1 MDGSTVVRIIS
12 GILAVVVLGVIIWR
26 RKREAL
32 RLSFVNSR
40 GKSKLRESSDES
52 R

>member
-32 RLSFVNSR
+32 R
-40 GKSKLRESSDES
+40 
-52 R
+52 

>member
-1 MDGSTVVRIIS
+1 MDGNTIIRVIS

-32 RLSFVNSR
+32 R
-40 GKSKLRESSDES
+40 
-52 R
+52 